1 MKENPKTGTALKTE
15 GRFVFLQKNYDETLS
30 LLQQCGNYLEYRGK
44 YERIAMDV
52 EERVLYT
59 IATSHI
65 TVQLTSVLSWLMA
78 WKAVEAGEI
87 NQNDLTLEKYRL
99 QNIHP
104 LTEEQM
110 DMFKKLAQPI
120 PDLVTASSMLY
131 MRMKRLEETMLNRES
146 LA

>member
-1 MKENPKTGTALKTE
+1 MKENPNTGVALRSE
-15 GRFVFLQKNYDETLS
+15 GRFVFLQKNYDETLA

-87 NQNDLTLEKYRL
+87 KRSDLTLEKYRL
-99 QNIHP
+99 QDIHP
-104 LTEEQM
+104 LTADQI
-110 DMFKKLAQPI
+110 DMFKKLAQPVPSLI
-120 PDLVTASSMLY
+120 EASGMLY
-131 MRMKRLEETMLNRES
+131 MRMRRLEKTMLGK
-146 LA
+146 

>member
-1 MKENPKTGTALKTE
+1 MKENPKTGVALQSE
-15 GRFVFLQKNYDETLS
+15 GRFVFLQKNYDETLA

-78 WKAVEAGEI
+78 WKAVESGEI
-87 NQNDLTLEKYRL
+87 AQSDLKLEKYRL

-104 LTEEQM
+104 LTADQM

-120 PDLVTASSMLY
+120 PGLVEASSMLY
-131 MRMKRLEETMLNRES
+131 MRMKRLEKTMLDR
-146 LA
+146 

>member
-1 MKENPKTGTALKTE
+1 MQENPKDSVISRTE
-15 GRFVFLQKNYDETLS
+15 GRFVFLQRNYDETLS

-44 YERIAMDV
+44 YERIAMDI

-87 NQNDLTLEKYRL
+87 DIDELCTEKYRL
-99 QNIHP
+99 QEIHP
-104 LTEEQM
+104 LTDDQIK
-110 DMFKKLAQPI
+110 MFTDLAQPI
-120 PDLVTASSMLY
+120 PNLVQASTMLY
-131 MRMKRLEETMLNRES
+131 MRMRRLERSMLE
-146 LA
+146 

>member
-1 MKENPKTGTALKTE
+1 MQENPKGSVVGQSE
-15 GRFVFLQKNYDETLS
+15 GRFVFLKKNYDETLS

-87 NQNDLTLEKYRL
+87 RQEDLKNEKYRL
-99 QNIHP
+99 QDIHP

-110 DMFKKLAQPI
+110 NMFRSLAQPI
-120 PDLVTASSMLY
+120 PNLVDASTMLY
-131 MRMKRLEETMLNRES
+131 MRMRRLEKTL
-146 LA
+146 LG